1 MEVDS
6 SGDEEPTSRFCCKYK
21 KENKRVRHDDNCDKT
36 TGKIPHEKTAVVE
49 KVNLTLIDSPVK
61 RVCVDIETSDSD
73 ECLFKPVFASE
84 KNVAEKVNK
93 KVLTHQLND
102 SSDSSEDEQG
112 TDYLNDDPMFP
123 IYRQGLLTG
132 LASRKVVDIL
142 FHPPRELIAR
152 AVPSAVSEN
161 SVFVVEISAPHIK
174 HFKNVLAT
182 TLVHGIQLERNS
194 NVL

>member
-1 MEVDS
+1 M
-6 SGDEEPTSRFCCKYK
+6 
-21 KENKRVRHDDNCDKT
+21 
-36 TGKIPHEKTAVVE
+36 
-49 KVNLTLIDSPVK
+49 
-61 RVCVDIETSDSD
+61 
-73 ECLFKPVFASE
+73 
-84 KNVAEKVNK
+84 AEKVNK

-112 TDYLNDDPMFP
+112 TDYLNDDPMVP
-123 IYRQGLLTG
+123 IYRRGLRKG
-132 LASRKVVDIL
+132 LASKKVVDIL

-182 TLVHGIQLERNS
+182 TLVHGIQLGRNS
-194 NVL
+194 NVLKYDILYSI